1 MLWHYGKLTKS
12 STWWMQIAEGC

>member
-12 STWWMQIAEGC
+12 STWWMQITEGC